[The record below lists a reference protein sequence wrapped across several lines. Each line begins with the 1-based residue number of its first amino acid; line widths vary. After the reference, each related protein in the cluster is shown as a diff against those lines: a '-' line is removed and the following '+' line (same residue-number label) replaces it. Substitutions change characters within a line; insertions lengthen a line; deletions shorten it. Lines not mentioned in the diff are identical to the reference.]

1 MLMVEEK
8 QDIPTTQEPANEETG
23 QADNED
29 YKSKYLY
36 LLAEVENYKKAKDK
50 EIKEYIN
57 FSNIHLMT
65 DILKVLDDFDSV
77 MKAEKDEKV
86 EALYKSL
93 MSVLSTYGLERLNVV
108 GLDYSHDIAESVGVE
123 KSDKPGGKIIQEIQA
138 GYKLNGKTIRYP
150 KVKVAL

>member
-1 MLMVEEK
+1 
-8 QDIPTTQEPANEETG
+8 
-23 QADNED
+23 
-29 YKSKYLY
+29 
-36 LLAEVENYKKAKDK
+36 
-50 EIKEYIN
+50 
-57 FSNIHLMT
+57 
-65 DILKVLDDFDSV
+65 
-77 MKAEKDEKV
+77 
-86 EALYKSL
+86 